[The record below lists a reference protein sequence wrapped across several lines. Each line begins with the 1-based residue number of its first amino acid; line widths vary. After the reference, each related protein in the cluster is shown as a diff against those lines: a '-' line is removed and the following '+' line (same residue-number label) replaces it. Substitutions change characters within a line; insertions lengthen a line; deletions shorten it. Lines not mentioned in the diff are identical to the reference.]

1 MLKTNLKRFSEN
13 NLKFL
18 ENYRELKEN
27 FRTLWEN
34 LRKFENIL
42 LIFNYFCC
50 KNVKHWE

>member
-27 FRTLWEN
+27 FITL
-34 LRKFENIL
+34 
-42 LIFNYFCC
+42 
-50 KNVKHWE
+50 